1 MRELLIEAVRHGSD
15 PDVQAR
21 LNRDVD
27 IAFDPQ
33 ALLQLV
39 KERALTEDVMD
50 IRTVSVI
57 REEMERMEAR
67 RLQPYFIEA
76 FFKEAFREL
85 GGRMSAREK
94 GRWEILSVPF
104 AIRNRDRQ
112 IGYIEPV
119 LNRYERIC
127 FDKAYRNPPG
137 SVPAALICPGHP
149 LLEAVIDIIRER
161 SVELLKR
168 GAVLIDDSDPGE
180 TIRLLFYIEHTIQDG
195 TALPDGSRRVI
206 SRNIHFVE
214 MDEHGTATSAGY
226 APYLDYRPAALEEVD
241 AVLAHAR
248 KLPWLTRGV
257 EDAAIGYALGH
268 LIPKH
273 LKDVRERRENM
284 IDKTE
289 KAVRE
294 RLTAEIR
301 YWDYRAGELKQ
312 QEQAGKIS
320 NNLNSQKAERRA
332 EELAARLKQRT
343 DELAAER
350 LISAQPPVVIGGAL
364 VIPAGLLARLTN
376 APAPTICIDAAPRR
390 VVELAAMRAVMEAE
404 KAQGHLPRDVSAEK
418 CGYDIESYVPDVGN
432 DLPGLRLIEVKG
444 RAVGADTVTV
454 SRNEILTALN
464 LPEQF
469 ILALV
474 DVDGPHTHTVYL
486 KHPFVNP
493 PDFSVESATFNMAA
507 LMERAEQIY
516 ENHAMLS

>member
-1 MRELLIEAVRHGSD
+1 MVNYDLPWNPNRLEQRFGRIHRIGQTKTCWLWNLVASETREGAVFQRLFEKLELEKEALGGKVFDILGKVSFNNRPLRELLIEAVRHGSD
-15 PDVQAR
+15 PAVQAR
-21 LNRDVD
+21 LNRDMD

-57 REEMERMEAR
+57 REKMERMEAR

-112 IGYIEPV
+112 IGHIEPV

-127 FDKAYRNPPG
+127 FDKAYRNLPG

-149 LLEAVIDIIRER
+149 LLEAMLDVIRER
-161 SVELLKR
+161 SVDLLKR
-168 GAVLIDDSDPGE
+168 GAVLIDDSEPGE
-180 TIRLLFYIEHTIQDG
+180 AMRLLFYIEHAIQDG
-195 TALPDGSRRVI
+195 TALPDGGRRVI

-214 MDEHGTATSAGY
+214 MDEYGTAASAGY
-226 APYLDYRPAALEEVD
+226 APYLDYRPAAPEELD

-248 KLPWLTRGV
+248 KQSWLTCGV
-257 EDAAIGYALGH
+257 EDAAIGYALGR
-268 LIPKH
+268 LIPGH
-273 LKDVRERRENM
+273 LKDVRERRESM

-294 RLTAEIR
+294 RLTSEIR
-301 YWDYRAGELKQ
+301 YWDYRAGELKE

-364 VIPAGLLARLTN
+364 VIPAGLLAKLTGRPLPDACSGSCAD
-376 APAPTICIDAAPRR
+376 APARKA
-390 VVELAAMRAVMEAE
+390 VELAAMQAVMDTE
-404 KAQGHLPRDVSAEK
+404 KASASPR
-418 CGYDIESYVPDVGN
+418 
-432 DLPGLRLIEVKG
+432 
-444 RAVGADTVTV
+444 
-454 SRNEILTALN
+454 
-464 LPEQF
+464 
-469 ILALV
+469 
-474 DVDGPHTHTVYL
+474 
-486 KHPFVNP
+486 
-493 PDFSVESATFNMAA
+493 AT
-507 LMERAEQIY
+507 
-516 ENHAMLS
+516 

>member
-1 MRELLIEAVRHGSD
+1 M
-15 PDVQAR
+15 
-21 LNRDVD
+21 D

-33 ALLQLV
+33 ALLRLV

-112 IGYIEPV
+112 IGHIEPV

-214 MDEHGTATSAGY
+214 MDEHGTAANAGY
-226 APYLDYRPAALEEVD
+226 APYLDYRPAAPEELD
-241 AVLAHAR
+241 AVLTHAH
-248 KLPWLTRGV
+248 KQPWLTRGV

-273 LKDVRERRENM
+273 LKDVRERREIM

-320 NNLNSQKAERRA
+320 NNLNSQKAARRA

-364 VIPAGLLARLTN
+364 VIPAGLLAKLTGR
-376 APAPTICIDAAPRR
+376 PLLDACSGPCADALARKA
-390 VVELAAMRAVMEAE
+390 VEKAAMQAVMDIE
-404 KAQGHLPRDVSAEK
+404 KSLGFAPRDVSADK
-418 CGYDIESYVPDVGN
+418 CGYDIESAVPDALGK
-432 DLPGLRLIEVKG
+432 GESSLRFIEVKG
-444 RAVGADTVTV
+444 RTAGATSINMTF
-454 SRNEILTALN
+454 NEIRTALN
-464 LPEQF
+464 QPEQF
-469 ILALV
+469 ILAIV
-474 DVDGPHTHTVYL
+474 AVDGPHTRTIYL
-486 KHPFVNP
+486 KKPFHNP
-493 PDFSVESATFNMAA
+493 PDFSVESSKFNIAA
-507 LMERAEQIY
+507 LIENAEKIY
-516 ENHAMLS
+516 EG

>member
-1 MRELLIEAVRHGSD
+1 MRHGSD

-112 IGYIEPV
+112 IGHIEPV

-127 FDKAYRNPPG
+127 FDKAYRNLPG

-149 LLEAVIDIIRER
+149 LLEAMIDIIRER
-161 SVELLKR
+161 SGDLLKR

-180 TIRLLFYIEHTIQDG
+180 SMRLLFYIEHAIQDG
-195 TALPDGSRRVI
+195 TAMPDGSRRVI

-214 MDEHGTATSAGY
+214 MDEHGTAANAGY
-226 APYLDYRPAALEEVD
+226 APYLDYRPAAPEELD

-248 KLPWLTRGV
+248 KQPWLTRGV

-273 LKDVRERRENM
+273 LKDVRERREIM

-320 NNLNSQKAERRA
+320 NNLNSQKAARRA

-364 VIPAGLLARLTN
+364 VIPAGLLAKLTGR
-376 APAPTICIDAAPRR
+376 PLLDACSGPCADALARKA
-390 VVELAAMRAVMEAE
+390 VEKAAMQAVMDIE
-404 KAQGHLPRDVSAEK
+404 KKSRIRPPRDVSADK
-418 CGYDIESYVPDVGN
+418 CGYDIESAVPDALGK
-432 DLPGLRLIEVKG
+432 GESSLRFIEVKG
-444 RAVGADTVTV
+444 RTAGATSINMTF
-454 SRNEILTALN
+454 NEIRTALN
-464 LPEQF
+464 QPEQF
-469 ILALV
+469 ILAIV
-474 DVDGPHTHTVYL
+474 AVDGPHTRTIYL
-486 KHPFVNP
+486 KKPFHNTP
-493 PDFSVESATFNMAA
+493 GLFRWKARSSTLP
-507 LMERAEQIY
+507 L
-516 ENHAMLS
+516 LSRMRKRYTRDSK

>member
-1 MRELLIEAVRHGSD
+1 M
-15 PDVQAR
+15 
-21 LNRDVD
+21 D

-33 ALLQLV
+33 ALLQLL
-39 KERALTEDVMD
+39 KERALTEDVMN

-112 IGYIEPV
+112 IGHIEPV

-127 FDKAYRNPPG
+127 FDKAYRNLPG

-149 LLEAVIDIIRER
+149 LLEAMIDIIRER
-161 SVELLKR
+161 SGDLLKR
-168 GAVLIDDSDPGE
+168 GAVLIDDSDPGDSM
-180 TIRLLFYIEHTIQDG
+180 RLLFYIEHAIQDG

-214 MDEHGTATSAGY
+214 MDEHGTAANAGY
-226 APYLDYRPAALEEVD
+226 APYLDYRPATPKELD
-241 AVLAHAR
+241 AVLAHAH
-248 KLPWLTRGV
+248 KQPWLTRGV

-273 LKDVRERRENM
+273 LKDVRERREIM

-320 NNLNSQKAERRA
+320 NNLNSQKAARRA

-364 VIPAGLLARLTN
+364 VIPAGLLAKLTGR
-376 APAPTICIDAAPRR
+376 PLLDACSGPCADALARKA
-390 VVELAAMRAVMEAE
+390 VEKAAMQAVMDIE
-404 KAQGHLPRDVSAEK
+404 KSLGFAPRDVSADK
-418 CGYDIESYVPDVGN
+418 CGYDIESAVPDALGK
-432 DLPGLRLIEVKG
+432 GESSLRFIEVKG
-444 RAVGADTVTV
+444 RTAGATSINMTF
-454 SRNEILTALN
+454 NEIRTALN
-464 LPEQF
+464 QPEQF
-469 ILALV
+469 ILAIV
-474 DVDGPHTHTVYL
+474 AVDGPHTRTIYL
-486 KHPFVNP
+486 KKPFHNP
-493 PDFSVESATFNMAA
+493 PDFSVESSKFNIAA
-507 LMERAEQIY
+507 LIENAEKIY
-516 ENHAMLS
+516 EG

>member
-1 MRELLIEAVRHGSD
+1 
-15 PDVQAR
+15 
-21 LNRDVD
+21 
-27 IAFDPQ
+27 
-33 ALLQLV
+33 
-39 KERALTEDVMD
+39 
-50 IRTVSVI
+50 
-57 REEMERMEAR
+57 
-67 RLQPYFIEA
+67 
-76 FFKEAFREL
+76 
-85 GGRMSAREK
+85 MSAREK

-248 KLPWLTRGV
+248 KQPWLTRGV

-376 APAPTICIDAAPRR
+376 APVPTICIDAAPRR

-432 DLPGLRLIEVKG
+432 GLPGLRLIEVKG

>member
-21 LNRDVD
+21 LNHDMD
-27 IAFDPQ
+27 IAFDQQ

-39 KERALTEDVMD
+39 KERALTEDVMN

-112 IGYIEPV
+112 IGHIEPV

-127 FDKAYRNPPG
+127 FDKAYRNLPG

-149 LLEAVIDIIRER
+149 LLEAMIDIIRER
-161 SVELLKR
+161 SGDLLKR

-180 TIRLLFYIEHTIQDG
+180 FMRLLFYIEHAIQDG

-214 MDEHGTATSAGY
+214 MDEHGTATNAGY
-226 APYLDYRPAALEEVD
+226 APYLDYRPATPEELN
-241 AVLAHAR
+241 AVLAHAH
-248 KLPWLTRGV
+248 KQPWLTRGV
-257 EDAAIGYALGH
+257 EDAAIGYALGR
-268 LIPKH
+268 LIPSH
-273 LKDVRERRENM
+273 LKDVLERREIM

-320 NNLNSQKAERRA
+320 NNLNSQKAARRA

-364 VIPAGLLARLTN
+364 VIPAGLLAKLTGRPIPE
-376 APAPTICIDAAPRR
+376 ACSELCADVLARKA
-390 VVELAAMRAVMEAE
+390 VEKAAMQAVMDIE
-404 KAQGHLPRDVSAEK
+404 KSLGFAPRDVSADK
-418 CGYDIESYVPDVGN
+418 CGYDIESAVPDALGK
-432 DLPGLRLIEVKG
+432 GESSLRFIEVKG
-444 RAVGADTVTV
+444 RTAGASNVIVTK
-454 SRNEILTALN
+454 NEILTALN
-464 LPEQF
+464 QPEQF

-474 DVDGPHTHTVYL
+474 EVDGTHTRTIYL
-486 KHPFVNP
+486 KKPFRNP
-493 PDFSVESATFNMAA
+493 PDFSVESSQFNIAA
-507 LMERAEQIY
+507 LLKNAEKIY
-516 ENHAMLS
+516 EG